1 MKQAIRK
8 LLDILPPKDRLKAVI
23 LLVLMFIGTGI
34 DVIGIGMIPL
44 YISVIANPGILL
56 GHSMGGPLL
65 EQVGL
70 TEPRDLLIYGGV
82 ALLFIFLLRGGYI
95 IWLQYVQA
103 RFVNGRYVTISS
115 ALFRRY
121 MLADYPFHL
130 QRNSAVLIRN
140 VSNETRLITNQV
152 IMPTLN
158 ILMQTTTAAGIFL
171 MLLWVEPL
179 ITLITIG
186 VIGLGGTLLLHLL
199 KERMKRYG
207 KIAAAE
213 RANIIQAVN
222 EAIGGFKSVA
232 VSFRQGFF
240 MKRFDA
246 NLSRIREADTVRMV
260 TEKAVRP
267 STELIAVV
275 GMMAIAFFMVAQNRE
290 MDLILPVLSLF
301 AAATIR
307 LMPAIAETIRSL
319 TSLRFYISS
328 LTPVHHDLYG
338 GGVPLAEKFVED
350 SVDKSEERNLRAGGA
365 NAEQS
370 AGAEQSTDASIET
383 GRAREVSTVDDASPS
398 TRNKFREAIQLK
410 DVSYRYPGSDEQAVD
425 RINLTIRKGEVVG
438 FVGSS
443 GAGKSTLV
451 DLILGLLRPTEGE
464 ILIDGR
470 PLQAQRRDW
479 MTNIGYIPQFI
490 YLADDTIDHNIA
502 FGIPQEEIDQV
513 KLNQA
518 VADAQ
523 LGELMESLSEGGKTM
538 IGESG
543 VRLSGGQR
551 QRIGI
556 ARALYDQPDV
566 LMMDEATAAL
576 DNITERQVISAIEL
590 LRGSRTIMMVAHRLS
605 TVRNCDRLY
614 LLEGGRI
621 VAEGTCEELQ
631 RKSELFRSM
640 SEG

>member
-1 MKQAIRK
+1 
-8 LLDILPPKDRLKAVI
+8 
-23 LLVLMFIGTGI
+23 
-34 DVIGIGMIPL
+34 
-44 YISVIANPGILL
+44 
-56 GHSMGGPLL
+56 
-65 EQVGL
+65 
-70 TEPRDLLIYGGV
+70 
-82 ALLFIFLLRGGYI
+82 
-95 IWLQYVQA
+95 
-103 RFVNGRYVTISS
+103 
-115 ALFRRY
+115 
-121 MLADYPFHL
+121 
-130 QRNSAVLIRN
+130 
-140 VSNETRLITNQV
+140 
-152 IMPTLN
+152 
-158 ILMQTTTAAGIFL
+158 
-171 MLLWVEPL
+171 
-179 ITLITIG
+179 
-186 VIGLGGTLLLHLL
+186 
-199 KERMKRYG
+199 MKRYG

-338 GGVPLAEKFVED
+338 GGVPLAEE
-350 SVDKSEERNLRAGGA
+350 
-365 NAEQS
+365 
-370 AGAEQSTDASIET
+370 GAE
-383 GRAREVSTVDDASPS
+383 VVDDASPS

-502 FGIPQEEIDQV
+502 FGIPQEEIDPV
-513 KLNQA
+513 KLKQA

-523 LGELMESLSEGGKTM
+523 LGGLMESLPEGGRTM

-621 VAEGTCEELQ
+621 VAEGTYEELQ

>member
-1 MKQAIRK
+1 MQPMKQAIRK
-8 LLDILPPKDRLKAVI
+8 LLDILPPKDRVKAVI
-23 LLVLMFIGTGI
+23 LLVLMLIGTGI

-44 YISVIANPGILL
+44 YISVIANPEIVL

-82 ALLFIFLLRGGYI
+82 ALLLIFLLRGGYI

-140 VSNETRLITNQV
+140 VSNETRFVTNQV

-158 ILMQTTTAAGIFL
+158 ILMQTTTATGIFL

-207 KIAAAE
+207 KIAATE

-240 MKRFDA
+240 LKQFDA
-246 NLSRIREADTVRMV
+246 TLSRMREADTVRMV

-319 TSLRFYISS
+319 TALRFYISS
-328 LTPVHHDLYG
+328 LAPVHHDLYG
-338 GGVPLAEKFVED
+338 GGVPLAEKSAEE
-350 SVDKSEERNLRAGGA
+350 SVDKSVARNLRAGA
-365 NAEQS
+365 NVEQS

-383 GRAREVSTVDDASPS
+383 GVVREVSTGDDASAS
-398 TRNKFREAIQLK
+398 TRKPFRKAIQLK

-464 ILIDGR
+464 ILIDGK
-470 PLQAQRRDW
+470 PLRGQREAW

-490 YLADDTIDHNIA
+490 
-502 FGIPQEEIDQV
+502 
-513 KLNQA
+513 
-518 VADAQ
+518 
-523 LGELMESLSEGGKTM
+523 
-538 IGESG
+538 
-543 VRLSGGQR
+543 
-551 QRIGI
+551 
-556 ARALYDQPDV
+556 
-566 LMMDEATAAL
+566 
-576 DNITERQVISAIEL
+576 
-590 LRGSRTIMMVAHRLS
+590 
-605 TVRNCDRLY
+605 
-614 LLEGGRI
+614 
-621 VAEGTCEELQ
+621 
-631 RKSELFRSM
+631 
-640 SEG
+640 

>member
-338 GGVPLAEKFVED
+338 GGVPLAEE
-350 SVDKSEERNLRAGGA
+350 
-365 NAEQS
+365 
-370 AGAEQSTDASIET
+370 GAE
-383 GRAREVSTVDDASPS
+383 VVDDASPS

-523 LGELMESLSEGGKTM
+523 LGGLLESLPEGGRTM

-621 VAEGTCEELQ
+621 VAEGTYEELQ

>member
-338 GGVPLAEKFVED
+338 GGVPLAEE
-350 SVDKSEERNLRAGGA
+350 
-365 NAEQS
+365 
-370 AGAEQSTDASIET
+370 GAE
-383 GRAREVSTVDDASPS
+383 VVDDASPS

-502 FGIPQEEIDQV
+502 FGIPQEEIDPV
-513 KLNQA
+513 KLKQA

-523 LGELMESLSEGGKTM
+523 LGGLMESLPEGGRTM

-621 VAEGTCEELQ
+621 VAEGTYEELQ